1 MMRMEQKKAI
11 LNYVE
16 SNKNEAIQ
24 ILQDMV
30 RIPSVTHP
38 PSGDEKKVQEYI
50 EQVFK
55 TMNLQIDV
63 FEPTEV
69 QDIEKHAGYWPG
81 LDYKDRPNVVGTL
94 KGSGGGKTLILNGHC
109 DVVPEGD
116 LEMWNEH
123 PFSGSIIGNKLYGRG
138 TADMK
143 GGIAAMTMAV
153 KCLIESGI
161 TLKGD
166 VVLESVVNE
175 EMGGYNG
182 TLACILRGYEG
193 DAAIIT
199 EPTGLRIMP
208 ATKGG
213 QAYKITVKG
222 IGTHVCCWDEGVSAL
237 DKAIIVKK
245 AIEEFAKI
253 REKQTSGAPYYDNK
267 EIYPVPAYTDCIYSF
282 HCGETNMMSVPNEV
296 KMDLMI
302 ESVPG
307 ESIADVKTAFET
319 YLLDA
324 TQEDEFLKK
333 NPLIFE
339 VPDMRPFDGTMINE
353 DEPIIAELKDAY
365 REVMLQEALICGF
378 ESVCDSMMFNLY
390 SETPAL
396 LFGPGELK
404 MAHRPNEYIDL
415 EQYIQSIK
423 ILAILIADYC
433 EIDEK
438 N

>member
-1 MMRMEQKKAI
+1 
-11 LNYVE
+11 
-16 SNKNEAIQ
+16 
-24 ILQDMV
+24 
-30 RIPSVTHP
+30 
-38 PSGDEKKVQEYI
+38 
-50 EQVFK
+50 
-55 TMNLQIDV
+55 
-63 FEPTEV
+63 
-69 QDIEKHAGYWPG
+69 
-81 LDYKDRPNVVGTL
+81 
-94 KGSGGGKTLILNGHC
+94 
-109 DVVPEGD
+109 
-116 LEMWNEH
+116 
-123 PFSGSIIGNKLYGRG
+123 
-138 TADMK
+138 
-143 GGIAAMTMAV
+143 
-153 KCLIESGI
+153 
-161 TLKGD
+161 
-166 VVLESVVNE
+166 
-175 EMGGYNG
+175 
-182 TLACILRGYEG
+182 
-193 DAAIIT
+193 
-199 EPTGLRIMP
+199 
-208 ATKGG
+208 
-213 QAYKITVKG
+213 
-222 IGTHVCCWDEGVSAL
+222 
-237 DKAIIVKK
+237 
-245 AIEEFAKI
+245 
-253 REKQTSGAPYYDNK
+253 
-267 EIYPVPAYTDCIYSF
+267 
-282 HCGETNMMSVPNEV
+282 MMSVPNEV